1 MIWDKEYS
9 KEELKEIA
17 ETYMNETFPRY
28 DFIAA
33 SGKGMNLYD
42 ENGEPYL
49 DFLGG
54 IAVNATGHC
63 SDAVVNAIKEQAEQL
78 LHASNYCYTIPQ
90 TLLAKL
96 VCETIGME
104 KIQFQNSGA
113 EANEVMLKLARK
125 YGVDHFGPK
134 HYKVVTAYNSFH
146 GRTLAT
152 LRATGQ
158 PESPIQKG
166 FGDPIPGFAYAE
178 FNNLESFKEACDED
192 TCAIMVEPVQ
202 GEGGVYPA
210 TAEFLEGLRKLC
222 DEKGMLLLFDEVQTG
237 CGRCGD
243 MMAYMKYG
251 IKPDAVS
258 MAKALGGGMP
268 IAAMATS
275 TKLMNTLSAGA
286 HGTTFGGNPV
296 CCAAAY
302 AEIKEILDKKLAE
315 NADEVGSYF
324 REQLWKLPHVT
335 DVRGLG
341 LLTGVEFDQDIA
353 QHVKHEAFDKRMLMT
368 AVRANVIRMVPPLI
382 ASKEDCDKALK
393 ILSEI
398 LSEVK

>member
-1 MIWDKEYS
+1 MIWDKEYT
-9 KEELKEIA
+9 KDELKAIA
-17 ETYMNETFPRY
+17 EQYMNETFPRY

-33 SGKGMNLYD
+33 KGEGMYLID
-42 ENGEPYL
+42 ENGEKYL

-63 SDAVVNAIKEQAEQL
+63 SEAVVSAIREQAGEL
-78 LHASNYCYTIPQ
+78 IHASNYCYTIPQ
-90 TLLAKL
+90 ILLSKL

-125 YGVDHFGPK
+125 YGVDHYGPNR
-134 HYKVVTAYNSFH
+134 YKVVTAYNSFH

-158 PESPIQKG
+158 PESAIQKG

-192 TCAIMVEPVQ
+192 TIAVMVEPIQ

-210 TAEFLEGLRKLC
+210 TKEFLEGLRKLC

-237 CGRCGD
+237 FGRSGS
-243 MMAYMKYG
+243 MMAYQRYG
-251 IKPDAVS
+251 VKPDVVS
-258 MAKALGGGMP
+258 MAKAIGGGMP
-268 IAAMATS
+268 IAAMAT
-275 TKLMNTLSAGA
+275 TTELMKTLSAGA

-302 AEIKEILDKKLAE
+302 AQIKEMLEMKLPE
-315 NADEVGSYF
+315 KADEVGNYF
-324 REQLWKLPHVT
+324 RENLKSLPHVT
-335 DVRGLG
+335 DVRGAG
-341 LLTGVEFDQDIA
+341 QITGVEFDSDISA
-353 QHVKHEAFDKRMLMT
+353 KVKHDAFDRHMLMT
-368 AVRANVIRMVPPLI
+368 AVRPNVIRMVPPLI
-382 ASKEDCDKALK
+382 ADKEDCDKAVAILK
-393 ILSEI
+393 DILEAI
-398 LSEVK
+398 

>member
-1 MIWDKEYS
+1 
-9 KEELKEIA
+9 
-17 ETYMNETFPRY
+17 
-28 DFIAA
+28 
-33 SGKGMNLYD
+33 
-42 ENGEPYL
+42 
-49 DFLGG
+49 
-54 IAVNATGHC
+54 
-63 SDAVVNAIKEQAEQL
+63 
-78 LHASNYCYTIPQ
+78 
-90 TLLAKL
+90 
-96 VCETIGME
+96 
-104 KIQFQNSGA
+104 
-113 EANEVMLKLARK
+113 
-125 YGVDHFGPK
+125 
-134 HYKVVTAYNSFH
+134 
-146 GRTLAT
+146 
-152 LRATGQ
+152 
-158 PESPIQKG
+158 
-166 FGDPIPGFAYAE
+166 
-178 FNNLESFKEACDED
+178 
-192 TCAIMVEPVQ
+192 
-202 GEGGVYPA
+202 
-210 TAEFLEGLRKLC
+210 
-222 DEKGMLLLFDEVQTG
+222 
-237 CGRCGD
+237 
-243 MMAYMKYG
+243 MAYMKYG

-315 NADEVGSYF
+315 NADKVGSYF